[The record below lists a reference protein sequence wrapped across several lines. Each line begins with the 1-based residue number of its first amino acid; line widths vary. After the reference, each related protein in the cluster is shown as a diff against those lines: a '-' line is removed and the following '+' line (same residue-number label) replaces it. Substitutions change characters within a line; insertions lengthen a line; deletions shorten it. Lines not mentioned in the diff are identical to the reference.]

1 MANMSYSPRIRTVNA
16 THAKNAF
23 GEMLREAYQS
33 EQHVIIE
40 KTGMPVAVLV
50 PIADYER
57 MMRALGGDTSGVAT
71 ASRAQTAQ
79 ANLRAMLAASH
90 AHMPDVDEGEA
101 ERDIRLAI
109 SEVRRAKRTGSYKPK
124 RPARRKA

>member
-1 MANMSYSPRIRTVNA
+1 MNA
-16 THAKNAF
+16 TRAKNTF

-33 EQHVIIE
+33 EQHIIIE

-71 ASRAQTAQ
+71 ASRTQTAQ

-90 AHMPDVDEGEA
+90 AQMPDVDESEA
-101 ERDIRLAI
+101 EQDIRLAI
-109 SEVRRAKRTGSYKPK
+109 SEARRAKHTAAYKPK